1 MSETNHVLI
10 IIYRHQNYSA
20 VKITPLISRLTWSVM
35 LSLIVTIPQM
45 RKTAVIKNTVPK
57 TCKIKHILR
66 VWYLF

>member
-45 RKTAVIKNTVPK
+45 RKTAVIKYK